1 MSTQVTHTTHEQPT
15 TDTRLVPLRAHDQ
28 AIAKLQPA
36 LQYDTTTEPKLVDRA
51 RKDAKAVRCAIDN
64 ARKKLVEDAVA
75 WQREVNAVA
84 KDIIGR
90 VEPIEEHCER
100 IEATIAAEKALKAE
114 QAAQAERDRI
124 KALRMAEAAA
134 LQISERGKDR
144 VMPGLMLHVSL
155 DTPEQWQERIAAAA
169 KIDEALAA
177 EDAAAAAREA
187 EEKRLQAEREELARQ
202 RAEIE
207 AEHKRLADA
216 QAKQRAEELAK
227 QQAEMGCWQTL
238 TDFVR
243 LAAKHGIG
251 EAEARRIAAKVA
263 RKQAEEEERK
273 AAEEADKRNAA
284 YVKDQEER
292 HAANER
298 ANRILLGF
306 VASVKEIAPT
316 REALLF
322 GPQLEA
328 IIKRGIEDM
337 AAYFHDHLRDHYDA
351 RKDV

>member
-1 MSTQVTHTTHEQPT
+1 MNTEIAPEENKP
-15 TDTRLVPLRAHDQ
+15 DTRLIPLRAHDA

-36 LQYDTTTEPKLVDRA
+36 LQYDATTDVKLVDRA

-90 VEPIEEHCER
+90 VTPIEEHCER
-100 IEATIAAEKALKAE
+100 IEAEHAAQKKRLQEI
-114 QAAQAERDRI
+114 AAQAERDRI
-124 KALRMAEAAA
+124 TALRLAEAGS
-134 LQISERGKDR
+134 LPISDDGKIR
-144 VMPGLMLHVSL
+144 VMGELRLQAPI
-155 DTPEQWQERIAAAA
+155 DTAEQWAIRLANATKIDDVIAAE
-169 KIDEALAA
+169 K
-177 EDAAAAAREA
+177 AAAAAREA
-187 EEKRLQAEREELARQ
+187 EQARMQAEREELARQ

-207 AEHKRLADA
+207 AERKRLADE

-227 QQAEMGCWQTL
+227 RQAE
-238 TDFVR
+238 
-243 LAAKHGIG
+243 
-251 EAEARRIAAKVA
+251 EAEARRIAAEAA
-263 RKQAEEEERK
+263 RKQAEEEARK

-284 YVKDQEER
+284 YAKDQEER

-298 ANRILLGF
+298 ANRILLNF
-306 VASVKEIAPT
+306 MTTIKAMRPT
-316 REALLF
+316 RESLLF

-328 IIKRGIEDM
+328 IIERGIEDM

-351 RKDV
+351 RKDI

>member
-1 MSTQVTHTTHEQPT
+1 MSTQVTHTTHEQPAI
-15 TDTRLVPLRAHDQ
+15 DTRLISLRAHDQ
-28 AIAKLQPA
+28 AIAKLQPD
-36 LQYDTTTEPKLVDRA
+36 LQYDATTDPKAVDRA

-84 KDIIGR
+84 KDIIAR
-90 VEPIEEHCER
+90 VTPIEEHCER

-124 KALRMAEAAA
+124 KTLRMAEAAA

-144 VMPGLMLHVSL
+144 VMPGLMLHLAL
-155 DTPEQWQERIAAAA
+155 DTPEQWQERMAAAA
-169 KIDEALAA
+169 KIDEALAV

-207 AEHKRLADA
+207 AERKRLADE

-227 QQAEMGCWQTL
+227 RQAE
-238 TDFVR
+238 
-243 LAAKHGIG
+243 
-251 EAEARRIAAKVA
+251 EAEARRIAQEAA
-263 RKQAEEEERK
+263 RKQAEEEARK
-273 AAEEADKRNAA
+273 AAKEADKLNAA
-284 YVKDQEER
+284 YAKDQEER

-298 ANRILLGF
+298 ANRILLNF
-306 VASVKEIAPT
+306 MTTIKAMRPT
-316 REALLF
+316 REQHGF

-328 IIKRGIEDM
+328 IIERGIEDM

-351 RKDV
+351 RKDA

>member
-15 TDTRLVPLRAHDQ
+15 TDTRLIPLRAHDQ

-36 LQYDTTTEPKLVDRA
+36 LQYDTTTDAKLVDRA
-51 RKDAKAVRCAIDN
+51 RKDAKQVRCAIEN
-64 ARKKLVEDAVA
+64 ARKKLTADALA
-75 WQREVNAVA
+75 WQREVKAVA
-84 KDIIGR
+84 DDIIAR
-90 VEPIEEHCER
+90 VTPIEEHCER
-100 IEATIAAEKALKAE
+100 IEAEHAAEKKRLAE
-114 QAAQAERDRI
+114 IAAQAERDRI
-124 KALRMAEAAA
+124 KTLRMAEAAA

-144 VMPGLMLHVSL
+144 VMPGLMVNMFL
-155 DTPEQWQERIAAAA
+155 DTPEQWQERMAAAA

-187 EEKRLQAEREELARQ
+187 EEKRLQAEREELAKQ

-207 AEHKRLADA
+207 AERKRLADE

-227 QQAEMGCWQTL
+227 RQAEET
-238 TDFVR
+238 
-243 LAAKHGIG
+243 
-251 EAEARRIAAKVA
+251 EARRIAQEAA
-263 RKQAEEEERK
+263 RRRTDEEARK
-273 AAEEADKRNAA
+273 AAEEVDKRNAA

-298 ANRILLGF
+298 ANRILLNF
-306 VASVKEIAPT
+306 MTTIKAMRPT
-316 REALLF
+316 RESHEF

-328 IIKRGIEDM
+328 IIERGIEDM

-351 RKDV
+351 RTDK

>member
-1 MSTQVTHTTHEQPT
+1 MTTQVTHTTHEQPT
-15 TDTRLVPLRAHDQ
+15 TDTRLIQLRAHDQ

-36 LQYDTTTEPKLVDRA
+36 LQYDTTTDPKAVDRA

-100 IEATIAAEKALKAE
+100 IEATIAAEKQLKAE
-114 QAAQAERDRI
+114 QAAQAERDRV

-144 VMPGLMLHVSL
+144 VMPGLMLHLSL
-155 DTPEQWQERIAAAA
+155 DTPEQWQERVAAAA

-177 EDAAAAAREA
+177 EDVAAAAREA
-187 EEKRLQAEREELARQ
+187 EQARLQAEREELAKQ

-207 AEHKRLADA
+207 AERKRLADE

-227 QQAEMGCWQTL
+227 REAE
-238 TDFVR
+238 
-243 LAAKHGIG
+243 
-251 EAEARRIAAKVA
+251 EEEARRIAQEAA
-263 RKQAEEEERK
+263 RKQAEEEARK
-273 AAEEADKRNAA
+273 AAEEADKRIEA
-284 YVKDQEER
+284 YVKDQEDR
-292 HAANER
+292 HVANER
-298 ANRILLGF
+298 ANRILLNF
-306 VASVKEIAPT
+306 MTTIKAMRPT
-316 REALLF
+316 REQHGF

-328 IIKRGIEDM
+328 IIERGIEDM

-351 RKDV
+351 RADK